1 MAEKTLL
8 IRKIENGTVIDHI
21 TAGYALDVLRI
32 LGIKGREGNVIS
44 IAMNVP
50 SRKIG
55 RKDVVKIEDRE
66 LRPEEVDR
74 IALIA
79 PQATINIIR
88 DFAVA
93 EKERV
98 SLPKAIMG
106 IVKCSNPT
114 CISNSNEPVR
124 SQLDVVQRDPLLL
137 RCHYCGTLMEKEDVL
152 KQF

>member
-44 IAMNVP
+44 IGMNVP
-50 SRKIG
+50 SRRYG
-55 RKDVVKIEDRE
+55 RKDIVKGEDRE
-66 LRPEEVDR
+66 LRPEEVDK

-106 IVKCSNPT
+106 IIKCSNPT

-124 SQLDVVQRDPLLL
+124 PQLDVVQGDPLML
-137 RCHYCGTLMEKEDVL
+137 RCHYCGTLMEKEDIL